1 MFAITTSYFLVVLFV
16 EPIHESLIVTPFN
29 SKFDFVST
37 TQTSSVSQISTIQA
51 FFAAAIAKIPLP
63 VPTSKTVWP
72 SFTNSSIASIQED
85 VVSWCPEPKDKAG
98 LIIISI
104 FPSFFFFFSGLM

>member
-37 TQTSSVSQISTIQA
+37 TQTSSVSQISTTHP
-51 FFAAAIAKIPLP
+51 FLDAAIAKVPLP
-63 VPTSKTVWP
+63 VPRLKLFVYHLH
-72 SFTNSSIASIQED
+72 IHQ
-85 VVSWCPEPKDKAG
+85 
-98 LIIISI
+98 
-104 FPSFFFFFSGLM
+104 